1 MLYLLPFPA
10 IAFSSLGNCEES
22 KKKIDANGIQLD
34 GNDPTEDRLIV
45 KYLESIPGAFYMAVF
60 DGHGASKSNWQV
72 SHFCNQ
78 KMHVHLEQHLKA
90 A

>member
-10 IAFSSLGNCEES
+10 IAFSSLGNCEEL

-45 KYLESIPGAFYMAVF
+45 KYLESISGAFYMAVF
-60 DGHGASKSNWQV
+60 DGHGATKSNWQV
-72 SHFCNQ
+72 SNFCNE
-78 KMHVHLEQHLKA
+78 KMHIYLE
-90 A
+90 